1 MKVEA
6 RFPAAPLSSPPPPSF
21 VHRRAPL
28 PPPSPPPRRHRC
40 ATIAAPPPLPP
51 PCYHHHE
58 TAIAA
63 FIATAL
69 VAPPLPRRLCRATII
84 AAVIA
89 TMGKALPRRQ
99 LTGCIGRAKKGK
111 MSVFRRCMG
120 LSHLAVGFRHYL
132 QRGIAL
138 VGSASHSAA
147 TMFTLI
153 CIQLARCVQ
162 YRSIFTR
169 LTLAVVVQQ

>member
-1 MKVEA
+1 MLDTVFRWCLMIISVFFVFLCDFFVTQIRRYAATQIVVTIPTHPLVRPIEQSQRGGGAQRNAVARWRHSVKVEA

-69 VAPPLPRRLCRATII
+69 VAPPLPRRPCRATVI

-89 TMGKALPRRQ
+89 TSSQG
-99 LTGCIGRAKKGK
+99 
-111 MSVFRRCMG
+111 
-120 LSHLAVGFRHYL
+120 
-132 QRGIAL
+132 
-138 VGSASHSAA
+138 
-147 TMFTLI
+147 
-153 CIQLARCVQ
+153 
-162 YRSIFTR
+162 
-169 LTLAVVVQQ
+169 